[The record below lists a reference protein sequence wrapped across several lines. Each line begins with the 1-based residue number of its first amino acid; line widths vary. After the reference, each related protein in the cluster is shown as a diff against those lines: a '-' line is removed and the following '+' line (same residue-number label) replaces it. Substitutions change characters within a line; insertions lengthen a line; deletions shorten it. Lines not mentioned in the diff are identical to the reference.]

1 MNFSLS
7 NRICKKTLQIYD
19 FISLQAYL
27 PSSMGDVNHK
37 FVGVADGVG
46 LTIPLKAE
54 HREAHCVTHRLG
66 LLPTPF
72 DLEISHLW

>member
-1 MNFSLS
+1 MILYHFLTP
-7 NRICKKTLQIYD
+7 K
-19 FISLQAYL
+19 AYL

-46 LTIPLKAE
+46 LTISLKAE
-54 HREAHCVTHRLG
+54 HREAHGVTHRLG